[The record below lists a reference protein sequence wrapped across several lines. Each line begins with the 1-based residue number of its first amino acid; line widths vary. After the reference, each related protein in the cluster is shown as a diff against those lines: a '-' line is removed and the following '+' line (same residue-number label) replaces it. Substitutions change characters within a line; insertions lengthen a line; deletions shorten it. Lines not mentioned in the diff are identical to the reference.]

1 MIVKI
6 YDANDNP
13 TEFDMSIPLVRWIT
27 VAVIDG
33 DESVRVFYYN
43 GRVEDFYSTKF
54 AHLKT
59 SDHLYHV
66 DNDKLESW
74 VKFDKWDGTKSYCR
88 MKAFYN
94 HEVKT
99 KGTK

>member
-6 YDANDNP
+6 YDAADNP
-13 TEFDMSIPLVRWIT
+13 TEFDMSIPLVQRIM
-27 VAVIDG
+27 VAVMDG

-59 SDHLYHV
+59 SGCLYHV

-88 MKAFYN
+88 MKAFC
-94 HEVKT
+94 K
-99 KGTK
+99 

>member
-6 YDANDNP
+6 YDAANNAV
-13 TEFDMSIPLVRWIT
+13 EFDMSIPLVRWIT

-74 VKFDKWDGTKSYCR
+74 VKFDKWDGTKSLCR
-88 MKAFYN
+88 MKAFYGRN
-94 HEVKT
+94 AKMKEVK
-99 KGTK
+99 